1 MSSLRNSVQLIG
13 HLGADPEIKNLESGA
28 KVGRIRIATTDR
40 YKTASGEWKD
50 DTQWHNVSGWAGVA
64 EQMEKYLKKGSHV
77 VIQGKLVH
85 NEYVDAQ
92 GVKKYFTEVKA
103 NTIMMLD
110 KRQHDE
116 ANGQDIGAVAMNDS
130 ESDGLPF

>member
-1 MSSLRNSVQLIG
+1 MQ
-13 HLGADPEIKNLESGA
+13 
-28 KVGRIRIATTDR
+28 
-40 YKTASGEWKD
+40 
-50 DTQWHNVSGWAGVA
+50 
-64 EQMEKYLKKGSHV
+64 KYLKKGSHV
-77 VIQGKLVH
+77 VVQGRLTH

-116 ANGQDIGAVAMNDS
+116 ANGQDIGAVAVNDS